1 MGNRKIIITQE
12 QLKRLDE
19 VQIQLQSTDNT
30 PSGYANAIQNSQKQI
45 SAAQG
50 ATSSDIE
57 AVVSGPKQREDLPPM
72 VATVQQG
79 EDVSQVMQQQNADY
93 IGQGGSVVVNGPG
106 FGGNESVNE
115 RRYTKKQI
123 EEARLRSMEDK
134 GTCFTRKQIS
144 EMAENLSSDALS
156 QMKEKIRSMVSFS
169 TYHVRQS
176 ADEYER
182 EYEIQ
187 IQALDQAIEEMQD
200 VLGRYNIQVINS
212 DFEDYGDG
220 EFEINYYIN

>member
-1 MGNRKIIITQE
+1 MGNKKIIITQE

-30 PSGYANAIQNSQKQI
+30 PSGYANAIQNGQKQI

-79 EDVSQVMQQQNADY
+79 EDASQVMQQQNADY

-106 FGGNESVNE
+106 FGGN
-115 RRYTKKQI
+115 K
-123 EEARLRSMEDK
+123 
-134 GTCFTRKQIS
+134 
-144 EMAENLSSDALS
+144 
-156 QMKEKIRSMVSFS
+156 
-169 TYHVRQS
+169 
-176 ADEYER
+176 
-182 EYEIQ
+182 
-187 IQALDQAIEEMQD
+187 
-200 VLGRYNIQVINS
+200 
-212 DFEDYGDG
+212 
-220 EFEINYYIN
+220 